1 MAFFGYFRK
10 GDKNGWNKKPR
21 VMLNVRRPGENFT
34 PRGEDE
40 WPLKRTKW
48 TKFYLDPVHMSLGKK
63 PPEKKGKIA
72 WRGMSSDGI
81 TFMMPPMA
89 EDTELCGPIAYRLF
103 ISSATEDA
111 DQIGRASCRERVC
124 QTVCISVGAV
134 HLKK

>member
-48 TKFYLDPVHMSLGKK
+48 PKFYLDPVHMSRGKT
-63 PPEKKGKIA
+63 PPQKKGKIA
-72 WRGMSSDGI
+72 WRCRSSYGI
-81 TFMMPPMA
+81 PFLRHTLA
-89 EDTELCGPIAYRLF
+89 EDTELCAPIPERLL
-103 ISSATEDA
+103 IRSEPA
-111 DQIGRASCRERVC
+111 DSTRIPHV
-124 QTVCISVGAV
+124 
-134 HLKK
+134 